1 MEEELTQLR
10 DLVAQLQ
17 AENRRM
23 RQERGSEQPGTSA
36 AATASSNNG
45 HSAVSAPATE
55 RLIYIPR
62 ERKCPW
68 FNGKTGIGIA
78 EWVEEVQACLRV
90 RHLSPA
96 DQALF
101 IYDHLEGEPREEI
114 KYRLPEEKDDPEKIL
129 TILQELYGC
138 TKSYVSLQEEFFS
151 RRQQEGETLQE
162 FSHAL
167 MCLMD
172 RVAKQ
177 SPHVLLNK
185 DVLLRDQFVENVLD
199 CFLRRELK
207 QYVRSHPTTT
217 LMDVRH
223 EAILWERGGMPG
235 GGRDR
240 SYSVPPALG
249 FQHTVQEV
257 PFRGSPAGI
266 APYASEIRELKEIL
280 KSQQEQLNQ
289 LAKSLAALNSA
300 PTPYP
305 ASRNKAVICR
315 RCQKVG
321 HFARECPSEPTVVP
335 VQSAG
340 TATQVSLSNVGCS
353 SMQENFHPL
362 NH

>member
-36 AATASSNNG
+36 AATGSSTNG
-45 HSAVSAPATE
+45 HSAALAPATE

-172 RVAKQ
+172 RVVKQ

-207 QYVRSHPTTT
+207 QYVRSHPTAT
-217 LMDVRH
+217 LMNVRH

-300 PTPYP
+300 STPYP

-321 HFARECPSEPTVVP
+321 HFARECPGEPTVMP

-340 TATQVSLSNVGCS
+340 TAMQASLSNVVCS